1 LVCFEFLDVG
11 FELLEVCFCELL
23 FELFVLACL
32 LFAEL
37 VELFVN
43 LDFGDVDVLPT
54 LHDVF
59 G

>member
-11 FELLEVCFCELL
+11 FELLEVRFCELL
-23 FELFVLACL
+23 FELFVFACL
-32 LFAEL
+32 LFAEF